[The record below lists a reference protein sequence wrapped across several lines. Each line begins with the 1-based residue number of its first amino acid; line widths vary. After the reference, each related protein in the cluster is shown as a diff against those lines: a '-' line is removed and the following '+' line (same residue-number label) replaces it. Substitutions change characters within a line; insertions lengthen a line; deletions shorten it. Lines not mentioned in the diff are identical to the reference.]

1 MRWYIPDLSLLE
13 LITIVKE
20 TYKYLGDKWGEEL
33 DCDLK
38 VLKAKFLLQRDLFDQ
53 WLHDFGF
60 ALTGEESIKQQGS
73 ISIRKQ
79 RLLKQHEAIE
89 AILGAV
95 SDEMKKLQ
103 KLQLYLQG
111 KYKLTKG
118 DKDESSRVLAEIDHL
133 LAGLHRLLPPQNLVD
148 LENRTVNSLKIALER
163 KVKGFKEQMPE
174 FGKKIQAARVKII
187 TTNKITVGDRS
198 SGLLDDK
205 KHVIIEWKRYDG
217 MSRDKED
224 IKMRIDDL
232 ARMLGADTNK
242 PEELLTLRCLG
253 YFCEPS
259 EHRYGFVSEYPPGSS
274 VSTLKALL
282 DGSSAETLP
291 SLKDR
296 YQIAHALGLSLAILH
311 TAEWLHK
318 SIRSHNVLFS
328 SSIDHGIAWTRPYL
342 AGFEYSRPDQTDA
355 LSETSGDSASFNLY
369 RHPSS
374 QGIPLESYRRE
385 FDIYSFGVLLVEI
398 GSWRSARKLWDEKS
412 AAAEFR
418 ENLIIF
424 TKEKMAHYMGVK
436 YRDAALKC
444 LTGELCKR
452 SDGVLKAFLMEVVE
466 ILGRC
471 VEAMSI

>member
-1 MRWYIPDLSLLE
+1 MRWFTPNLSLLE
-13 LITIVKE
+13 LVVIVK
-20 TYKYLGDKWGEEL
+20 YAYDFLRDMLGGEL

-38 VLKAKFLLQRDLFDQ
+38 VLKAKLLLQQALFHQ
-53 WLHDFGF
+53 WLDWCGF

-73 ISIRKQ
+73 ISIGKQ
-79 RLLKQHEAIE
+79 RLLKQHDDAIR

-118 DKDESSRVLAEIDHL
+118 DKDESSRVLAEIDPL
-133 LAGLHRLLPPQNLVD
+133 LAGLHRLLSLQMVDSENQTLKID
-148 LENRTVNSLKIALER
+148 LEK

-174 FGKKIQAARVKII
+174 FGKKIQAARVKIF
-187 TTNKITVGDRS
+187 TTNKITVGVRS
-198 SGLLDDK
+198 SGLLDDE

-224 IKMRIDDL
+224 IKMRVRIDDL

-253 YFCEPS
+253 YFYEPS

-311 TAEWLHK
+311 TAKWLHK
-318 SIRSHNVLFS
+318 GIRSHNVLFS

-342 AGFEYSRPDQTDA
+342 VGFDYSRPDQTDA

-398 GSWRSARKLWDEKS
+398 GSWRSARKLWDKKS

-424 TKEKMAHYMGVK
+424 TKEKMTHYMGVK

-452 SDGVLKAFLMEVVE
+452 SEGILKAFLVEVVE
-466 ILGRC
+466 VLGRC
-471 VEAMSI
+471 VEG